1 VLIALRST
9 LRRADTLNGM
19 DRTITRL
26 PIAADGDPLER
37 ALLEIDVAISLVLAG
52 VAVTITLCCLEAAEA
67 AAFTG
72 VVWAQAAGIAFRLR
86 HEPPAPVSLVIGPRL
101 WSPVIARSE
110 TES

>member
-1 VLIALRST
+1 
-9 LRRADTLNGM
+9 M

-26 PIAADGDPLER
+26 PISVAGDPLER

-52 VAVTITLCCLEAAEA
+52 VAVTITLCCVEAAEG

-72 VVWAQAAGIAFRLR
+72 AAWAQAAGIAFCLR
-86 HEPPAPVSLVIGPRL
+86 REASAPVRLVIGPMLRP
-101 WSPVIARSE
+101 PVIARSE